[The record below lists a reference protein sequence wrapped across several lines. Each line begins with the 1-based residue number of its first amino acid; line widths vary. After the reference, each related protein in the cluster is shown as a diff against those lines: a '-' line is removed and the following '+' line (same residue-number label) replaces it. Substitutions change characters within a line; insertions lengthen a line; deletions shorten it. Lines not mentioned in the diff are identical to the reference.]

1 MKITSPY
8 ISSFSLAGLLGIL
21 ALLFK
26 NYEFL
31 LYAITVTFVIALL
44 FATDQYF
51 KYSKTGLWLFNSWLV
66 LHILGGLAYYQGIR
80 FYDLMLL
87 DIVGEPYQILK
98 YDQFVHFY
106 CYIAISILMWSVVH
120 KIAKDNA
127 NYVVICIITILAA
140 SSLGAINEIIEF
152 IAAITLDRSG
162 VGGYM
167 NTLIDL
173 VANLL
178 GAITGTIYMY
188 TKNNP
193 AKYVG

>member
-1 MKITSPY
+1 MSITSPN
-8 ISSFSLAGLLGIL
+8 ISRYSLAGLLCTL

-106 CYIAISILMWSVVH
+106 CYIAISILMWNVVH

-127 NYVVICIITILAA
+127 NYLVICIITILAA

-178 GAITGTIYMY
+178 GAITGTLYMY

-193 AKYVG
+193 EKCVG